1 MTRPSSFLL
10 RAGLAIAIGLGVA
23 AATSAQPARGL
34 DARLDRLAAE
44 LDLTAQQRA
53 EIAALA
59 GRYADADRAAL
70 WSAAA
75 DLSDVLTDEQVDAL
89 RQRVQARHEQVEA
102 RRGERPDRFERG
114 RRGRQSARG
123 MHGRRDGRR
132 GGDARAAL
140 TDEQREALREVRN
153 DVREQTEALVTDL
166 RAGDVS
172 EAEFADRLRQIR
184 ETGRAQAAEALP
196 AEAAARLAEREAR
209 RGAETAAR
217 AEALGLTAEQE
228 AAFEPLAAAR
238 VRQASERP
246 DLRPYLDAEG
256 RLDREALRDA
266 LITRAEAR

>member
-1 MTRPSSFLL
+1 M
-10 RAGLAIAIGLGVA
+10 
-23 AATSAQPARGL
+23 
-34 DARLDRLAAE
+34 
-44 LDLTAQQRA
+44 
-53 EIAALA
+53 
-59 GRYADADRAAL
+59 YK
-70 WSAAA
+70 
-75 DLSDVLTDEQVDAL
+75 
-89 RQRVQARHEQVEA
+89 RQ
-102 RRGERPDRFERG
+102 
-114 RRGRQSARG
+114 
-123 MHGRRDGRR
+123 
-132 GGDARAAL
+132 
-140 TDEQREALREVRN
+140 QREALREVRN

-228 AAFEPLAAAR
+228 AAFEALAAAR

-256 RLDREALRDA
+256 RLDREALREAQRARRGEVREAAADILTDEQQDVVFLHRA
-266 LITRAEAR
+266 LAAGARGRMAHRGGRRR